1 MDCQLCHLPF
11 RAVLLIWGGGVKRT
25 IVGCRS
31 GRGLFVTSPCIALNT
46 PLALHNFG
54 AGVSHTLR
62 PRELCTS
69 MIYQFKEA
77 TCLDWCFS
85 SCCRDGA
92 FAVPQKSCLAS
103 WQGGD
108 CPKVFLCSCSQAVFA
123 FCFNPESPLAF
134 WQSSRIQGY
143 FADGILTGIYRK

>member
-1 MDCQLCHLPF
+1 MDRQLCHLPF
-11 RAVLLIWGGGVKRT
+11 KAVLVIWGSFKRT

-31 GRGLFVTSPCIALNT
+31 GRGLFVTSPCIALNS
-46 PLALHNFG
+46 PVALQNFW
-54 AGVSHTLR
+54 AGVSHTLH

-69 MIYQFKEA
+69 MIYQFKGA
-77 TCLDWCFS
+77 MCLDWGFS

-103 WQGGD
+103 CQGGD

-123 FCFNPESPLAF
+123 FCFNPGSPLALG
-134 WQSSRIQGY
+134 QSSRIQGY
-143 FADGILTGIYRK
+143 FADGILMGIDGK